1 MIFFVTNPSNV
12 PIPLSASM
20 YISYPTAKS
29 EPPLGCSVPIPTSF
43 NVKIVSPAPGFV
55 QTDAGIFV
63 KFAPEPKY
71 STAVTLPCS
80 STVNPVVP
88 IPT

>member
-1 MIFFVTNPSNV
+1 MPSNV
-12 PIPLSASM
+12 PIPLSASIN
-20 YISYPTAKS
+20 ISNPTPKS
-29 EPPLGCSVPIPTSF
+29 APSLGCSVPIPTSF
-43 NVKIVSPAPGFV
+43 SVKIVLPAPGFV